1 MTATVDSLHSQTLSD
16 EEIMVGLPGVFDM
29 EHFMSFEG
37 VGIST
42 ISVH

>member
-1 MTATVDSLHSQTLSD
+1 MTATVESLHSQTLLD
-16 EEIMVGLPGVFDM
+16 EDKMVGLPGVFDM
-29 EHFMSFEG
+29 EHFMSPKS